1 MLVASVK
8 GCLAGG
14 NFFIKIQYHLIARRI
29 VMKPSPLRRNIKKSE
44 QVQQRPAAAL
54 AKSKNRNFVV
64 SFARTNKGGG
74 RKS

>member
-1 MLVASVK
+1 
-8 GCLAGG
+8 
-14 NFFIKIQYHLIARRI
+14 
-29 VMKPSPLRRNIKKSE
+29 MKPSPLRRNIKKSE